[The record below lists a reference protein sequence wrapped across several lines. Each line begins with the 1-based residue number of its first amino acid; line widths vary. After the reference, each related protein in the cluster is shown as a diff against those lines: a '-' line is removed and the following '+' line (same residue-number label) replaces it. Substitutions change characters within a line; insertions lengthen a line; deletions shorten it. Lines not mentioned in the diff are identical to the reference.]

1 MFDREAVM
9 ECLKMGPNY
18 QTRGFESSLY
28 DRENIQTI
36 YKNRFE
42 VLEYWGII
50 DRKTAD
56 ECGLSYEGDSDVI
69 YMLMFGYVVIKF

>member
-1 MFDREAVM
+1 
-9 ECLKMGPNY
+9 MGPNY

-28 DRENIQTI
+28 DRENIQSI

-50 DRKTAD
+50 DKKTAD
-56 ECGLSYEGDSDVI
+56 ECGLEY
-69 YMLMFGYVVIKF
+69 

>member
-1 MFDREAVM
+1 MFNAEAVM
-9 ECLKMGPNY
+9 KCLEMGPNY

-28 DRENIQTI
+28 DRENITSI

-42 VLEYWGII
+42 VLEYWGTI

-56 ECGLSYEGDSDVI
+56 ECGL
-69 YMLMFGYVVIKF
+69 YMKLQEM